1 MGIVKDALA
10 GLNDLPLWYRAN
22 ARGRDPRLWTFGAW
36 DGQRYSDNSRALYEY
51 VLAHRQDIQAVWM
64 TKSAEVYEL
73 LTSRHMPV
81 AMCDSEEGRSVQQRA
96 GYFFLTKGPQDS
108 DPRLMHGCH
117 LVWLWHGMPLKQ
129 IGRDAMAFQRRN
141 TWWKRCKTMIRRI
154 VVPWEFL
161 GGETLSTAPFFT
173 PYLQSAFGLT
183 GRDVW
188 EVGYPR
194 NDHFFK
200 ADVRESLIQRLH
212 EQYDRVEQGQVKP
225 VRLLLYMPTHRDAV
239 TRSGRAFDPF
249 AEAGFDLQQLEEVLQ
264 QQNILL
270 LYKGHFFD
278 SANEGLRQSRRI
290 LTVTDADYDDM
301 YTFIKDV
308 DILLTDY
315 SSIYFDFLL
324 CRKPIILFPFDEAE
338 YVAHSRPF
346 YFDYQL
352 MDGRKVC
359 SWAEL
364 CESLSACD
372 YYVPSDSTIDLMH
385 THQDGLTCQRIVQR
399 VLYPSK

>member
-1 MGIVKDALA
+1 MGIVSDALT
-10 GLNDLPLWYRAN
+10 GLRSLPLWYGASHK
-22 ARGRDPRLWTFGAW
+22 GRDPRLWTFGAW

-51 VLAHRQDIQAVWM
+51 VLRHRPDIRAVWM
-64 TKSAEVYEL
+64 TRSQQVYDQLSAKQ
-73 LTSRHMPV
+73 MPV
-81 AMCDSEEGRSVQQRA
+81 ALCDSKEGRSVQQRA

-108 DPRLMHGCH
+108 DPRLMRGCH

-129 IGRDAMAFQRRN
+129 IGRDAMAFQRHN
-141 TWWKRCKTMIRRI
+141 SLWKQCKTLIRRL

-173 PYLQSAFGLT
+173 PFLQSAFGLPAS
-183 GRDVW
+183 DVW
-188 EVGYPR
+188 ELGYPR

-200 ADVRESLIQRLH
+200 ADVRESLITELHQRF
-212 EQYDRVEQGQVKP
+212 DRPSQP

-249 AEAGFDLQQLEEVLQ
+249 AMAGFDLQQLSAVLDE
-264 QQNILL
+264 QNILL

-278 SANEGLRQSRRI
+278 SSNRGLAACPRI
-290 LTVTDADYDDM
+290 LTITDAAYDDM

-346 YFDYQL
+346 YYDYQRL
-352 MDGRKVC
+352 DGRKVR

-364 CESLSACD
+364 SDVLARGD
-372 YYVPSDSTIDLMH
+372 YYTPNESTLRLMH
-385 THQDGLTCQRIVQR
+385 AHPDGHSCQRIVDR
-399 VLYPSK
+399 ITSPK